1 MVSIEKHGFKEL
13 HTRDTVGHRVV
24 DACGDSL
31 PTIGERPDHIE
42 GPQWP
47 AAVEV
52 LRHQITDDSP
62 HIGLG
67 GGRRGRRAPDV
78 IVDVEVRRWDPSRIS
93 TRRVDTLGRPW
104 LC

>member
-1 MVSIEKHGFKEL
+1 M
-13 HTRDTVGHRVV
+13 V
-24 DACGDSL
+24 DASGDSL
-31 PTIGERPDHIE
+31 PTIGEWPDHIE

-47 AAVEV
+47 VAIEV
-52 LRHQITDDSP
+52 LRHQITDDLP

-67 GGRRGRRAPDV
+67 GGRRGRRVPDV